1 MSDPATPRLP
11 FFRRLW
17 RWLRWFVLAG
27 FVSLALVI
35 AFHRPLILW
44 GLNRFGPDIAS
55 KAGIALKWQV
65 EGSLWSDLS
74 ISAVNAN
81 GGDPGIKLS
90 LGKLALAY
98 NLAPAWHGDYLSI
111 AKGLTLHD
119 VEATIDLRHPKPA
132 AKEAPAK
139 RSDPKQTLD
148 LLRQL
153 KLPNIDLRN
162 INATVLLPDATLKI
176 EDLDLVWPAG
186 KSGELHIARVEHPAL
201 AAYPVH
207 DVTARLALDG
217 TTVRIEDLKLPPE
230 IEVAHLT
237 ADLAKFDQNE
247 VRADTTIRSG
257 QASIDVKAK
266 ANLKTF
272 ATDATIDITNLTEAD
287 AARWVKDLPPAKAK
301 LDKLHIVAKGDPL
314 HPRQLDASIEMLVTG
329 LAFKDYRGDRVTL
342 TTTLKDGHLSIAPLA
357 IEAAGNRVELSAQAT
372 APAEWK
378 DFAHAAMSAQWK
390 LSAPAL
396 DKLTGLPIKLSGSI
410 EGSGSA
416 SLKAQSLEN
425 FSATLKGV
433 GLGVDDHQLK
443 SLNMDAKG
451 DLSAINFDVKALA
464 AAGDGQLDATGDVSM
479 AAGKQSRVQ
488 WKLVLP
494 RADELAKSLKLTLP
508 PDITTGEVKADGS
521 LLFDLAQLKAQKFDE
536 AKGFGTLDV
545 NAITWKKAPCDSV
558 HAEWSLEN
566 GIAKLTRSLIQ
577 LEPGGNQLS
586 ATGSF
591 ALDGDQAFDGKL
603 QLNFAALPALKP
615 WFDALGQKP
624 ITEGFL
630 HLDWSGQGKLKPAL
644 TVSGQTKLLVTDLRL
659 PERPE
664 KIKLQTELTHDLESA
679 TFTSLKASLGPWSA
693 DLKGKVSKTA
703 IDLTIN
709 HARHGYFELIS
720 GVVQV
725 PLDLQAKP
733 VPLDAAKPM
742 HIALAMSHPLMLHQ
756 LAEIAN
762 AKLPDDVAGQ
772 ATLSIAIDGPLSK
785 PEAKIAVLVNELQLP
800 RTLTTDVG
808 KVSLNIDLK
817 DEQLHTALVAD
828 VKPIEPLNVAV
839 NAKVQTM
846 PLLAKPDT
854 AMDLPFTAEVKL
866 DQRSLEFVKPMV
878 PLLQELKGTAS
889 IDLKA
894 DGTAR
899 SPHLSG
905 VVQLDVPEV
914 TPRDPDLP
922 LVKNLK
928 ARITGDG
935 TTVKLETLHAMAAG
949 GEVDVSGSC
958 DLKDLKQPAFDVAL
972 KARDLLVVRNEGM
985 SLRTD
990 ADIACKGLPT
1000 KASVTGTVGLTR
1012 GRVFKEVNFLPL
1024 SQMMNDLPPL
1034 PDEKAS
1040 KPSKEPN
1047 ASPLPPMLKD
1057 WTFDLGIKT
1066 KDDIRLLGNVMNGGT
1081 KIDLKVGGNGAKP
1094 VVTGEVSL
1102 EQARL
1107 NLPFATLHIR
1117 KGVVAL
1123 TEENPL
1129 DPTLELMAESTVDVY
1144 DVVLR
1149 GYGRALDPKIH
1160 FNSTPPL
1167 PEGEIATLLAT
1178 GATTSGLKKGG
1189 GDLAGRALLFALR
1202 EAYRRAFVSKSKP
1215 LKPGEKESESRFLVQ
1230 ERSEDGQLG
1239 GVTGIYEFNR
1249 KMKIVGSSDKAGG
1262 FRAMFHYLFRF
1273 E

>member
-1 MSDPATPRLP
+1 M
-11 FFRRLW
+11 
-17 RWLRWFVLAG
+17 LAG
-27 FVSLALVI
+27 FVALALLVV
-35 AFHRPLILW
+35 FHRPLILW
-44 GLNRFGPDIAS
+44 VLNHFGPDIAS
-55 KAGIALKWQV
+55 KAGITLKWQV

-74 ISAVNAN
+74 ISAVNASAD
-81 GGDPGIKLS
+81 DPGLKLT
-90 LGKLALAY
+90 LGNLALAY
-98 NLAPAWHGDYLSI
+98 DLAPAWQGDYFSV
-111 AKGLTLHD
+111 AKGITLHD
-119 VEATIDLRHPKPA
+119 IDATIDLRHPKPA
-132 AKEAPAK
+132 AAKAPAK
-139 RSDPKQTLD
+139 PSDPNQTLD
-148 LLRQL
+148 LLRKV
-153 KLPNIDLRN
+153 KLPAIDLRN
-162 INATVLLPDATLKI
+162 INATVLLPDATVTVT
-176 EDLDLVWPAG
+176 DLDLDWPAG
-186 KSGELHIARVEHPAL
+186 HQGTLHVGSIEHPAL
-201 AAYPVH
+201 AKYPLRN
-207 DVTARLALDG
+207 VTAQLALDG
-217 TTVRIEDLKLPPE
+217 TTIRIDSLKLPPE
-230 IEVAHLT
+230 IEVGHLH
-237 ADLAKFDQNE
+237 ADLSKFDQNE
-247 VRADTTIRSG
+247 IAADTRIRSG
-257 QASIDVKAK
+257 QATIDVKAK
-266 ANLKTF
+266 VNRQTF
-272 ATDATIDITNLTEAD
+272 ATDATIDITNVTEAD
-287 AARWVKDLPPAKAK
+287 AARWVKDLPPAKGK

-314 HPRQLDASIEMLVTG
+314 HPRQLDAAIEMLVTG

-342 TTTLKDGHLSIAPLA
+342 TTTLKDGQLSIAPVT
-357 IEAAGNRVELSAQAT
+357 IEAVGNRVELSAQAA

-378 DFAHAAMSAQWK
+378 DFAHAAMNAQWK
-390 LSAPAL
+390 LAAPSL
-396 DKLTGLPIKLSGSI
+396 DKIVGLPFKLSGSL

-416 SLKAQSLEN
+416 SLKDQSLDN
-425 FSATLKGV
+425 FSATLQGL

-443 SLNMDAKG
+443 SLDLNAKG
-451 DLSAINFDVKALA
+451 DLHAISFDVKALA
-464 AAGDGQLDATGDVSM
+464 TAGDGQLDATGDVSV

-494 RADELAKSLKLTLP
+494 RPDELAKSLKLALP
-508 PDITTGEVKADGS
+508 PDITTGEVKAVGS

-536 AKGFGTLDV
+536 AKGFGTLDMK
-545 NAITWKKAPCDSV
+545 AITWKQSPCDSV
-558 HAEWSLEN
+558 HAEWSLDN
-566 GIAKLTRSLIQ
+566 GIARLTRSLIQ
-577 LEPGGNQLS
+577 LESGGNQFGLS
-586 ATGSF
+586 GSL
-591 ALDGDQAFDGKL
+591 ALAGDQIFDGKL
-603 QLNFAALPALKP
+603 ELNFAAFPALKP
-615 WFDALGQKP
+615 WFGALGQKP
-624 ITEGFL
+624 ITEGLL
-630 HLDWSGQGKLKPAL
+630 HIDWSCQGKLKPAL
-644 TVSGQTKLLVTDLRL
+644 AVSGQTKLLVMDLRL
-659 PERPE
+659 PDRPE
-664 KIKLQTELTHDLESA
+664 KIALQTELTHDLESA
-679 TFTSLKASLGPWSA
+679 TFSSLTASFGPWSA
-693 DLKGKVSKTA
+693 DLKGKVGKAA

-709 HARHGYFELIS
+709 HAKHGIHELIN

-733 VPLDAAKPM
+733 VPVDAVKPM
-742 HIALAMSHPLMLHQ
+742 HIALAMPHPLMLHQ
-756 LAEIAN
+756 VAEIAN
-762 AKLPDDVAGQ
+762 AKLPDDVAGE
-772 ATLSIAIDGPLSK
+772 ATLNIAIDGPFSK
-785 PEAKIAVLVNELQLP
+785 PEAKIALLVNELHLP

-828 VKPIEPLNVAV
+828 VKPIEPLNVSV
-839 NAKVQTM
+839 NTKVQTM
-846 PLLAKPDT
+846 PLLEKPDSV
-854 AMDLPFTAEVKL
+854 MDLPFTAEVKL
-866 DQRSLEFVKPMV
+866 DQRSLDFVKPMV
-878 PLLQELKGTAS
+878 PMLQELKGAAS

-899 SPHLSG
+899 SPHISG
-905 VVQLDVPEV
+905 VVQLDAPDV

-990 ADIACKGLPT
+990 ADIVCKGVPT

-1066 KDDIRLLGNVMNGGT
+1066 KDNIRLLGNVMNGGT

-1123 TEENPL
+1123 TEDKPL

-1178 GATTSGLKKGG
+1178 GATTSGLKKGA

-1239 GVTGIYEFNR
+1239 GVTGIYELNR
-1249 KMKIVGSSDKAGG
+1249 KMKIVGSTDKDGG